1 MEFKQITSYTGGNIR
16 GQYDISIG
24 EKSTNFPNRFKNR
37 YKVGRYIGFFI
48 NSNLE
53 LCFKFSDTP
62 EEGYFTVSNGGVYN
76 NRICKTPNAFSR
88 IGVPTGKFSVR
99 QEGDYFIVEDCKIPD
114 EEYRKL

>member
-1 MEFKQITSYTGGNIR
+1 MKQAQFNSVIFPGIV
-16 GQYDISIG
+16 IIP
-24 EKSTNFPNRFKNR
+24 FPNCFLL
-37 YKVGRYIGFFI
+37 YVELCFFI

-62 EEGYFTVSNGGVYN
+62 QEGYFTVSNGGVYN
-76 NRICKTPNAFSR
+76 NRILKTPNAFAR

-99 QEGDYFIVEDCKIPD
+99 KDGDYFIVEDCKIPD